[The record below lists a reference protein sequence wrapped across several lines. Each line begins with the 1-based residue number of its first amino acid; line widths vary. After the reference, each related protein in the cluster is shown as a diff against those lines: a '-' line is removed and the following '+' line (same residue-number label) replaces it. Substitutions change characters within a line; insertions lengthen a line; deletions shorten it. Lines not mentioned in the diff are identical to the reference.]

1 MTDECDDADPTRP
14 PDAND
19 TVIAREHAARA
30 IASAREWDCRCL
42 CCMRVRAS
50 GWSPENDQCAHSM
63 TERVAAMLLGD
74 ALDAIVRLSF
84 LRGTL
89 AAGKAREVACAG
101 VFALSSPNNAESA
114 AKVVRAWRGLCGADE
129 RGERLIIF
137 EIERSL
143 SASRSWHASDEG
155 EGIRRLRNDLAAH
168 ALAYGATGPMPDE
181 ETTGSILAA
190 VEAGEIKVSGAIA
203 RLLVEMRWSK
213 GATFSSALRAGDAAA
228 VLKRVTSLVS
238 RALAARDERQGK
250 KPTAAR
256 PKRRTHPR
264 RKVHS

>member
-1 MTDECDDADPTRP
+1 MTDESDYEDPTRP

-30 IASAREWDCRCL
+30 IANARAWDCGCL

-50 GWSPENDQCAHSM
+50 GWRPEDDQCGYSM
-63 TERVAAMLLGD
+63 TERVASMLMGD
-74 ALDAIVRLSF
+74 AIDAIVRLSF

-101 VFALSSPNNAESA
+101 VFALSSPNNAEST
-114 AKVVRAWRGLCGADE
+114 AKVARAWRGLCGADE

-143 SASRSWHASDEG
+143 SASRSWHDTDANE
-155 EGIRRLRNDLAAH
+155 EVRRLRNDLAAH
-168 ALAYGATGPMPDE
+168 ALAHGATGPMPDE
-181 ETTGSILAA
+181 ETTASILAA
-190 VEAGEIKVSGAIA
+190 IEAGEIKVSGAIA
-203 RLLVEMRWSK
+203 RLLVAMRWSK
-213 GATFSSALRAGDAAA
+213 GATFSGALRAGDPAA
-228 VLKRVTSLVS
+228 VLRRVTSLVS
-238 RALAARDERQGK
+238 RALAARDQRLGK
-250 KPTAAR
+250 KPATPR
-256 PKRRTHPR
+256 PKRRTQPR